1 MVLKVS
7 ACWFTHTEKILKGK
21 LLRALSILRA
31 ISTNKLVHQP
41 VYERQWFRVMDAQCN
56 GFLEV
61 MKKVKLIFQILNINE
76 IYARQKGANFKIL
89 TSAFFVYLYMNFAD
103 VLTKNFQDPENKN
116 VKSKMKKGVK
126 LKEC

>member
-61 MKKVKLIFQILNINE
+61 MKKVKLFFQILNINE
-76 IYARQKGANFKIL
+76 IYARQKDANFKIL
-89 TSAFFVYLYMNFAD
+89 TSAFFVYLFMNFAD